1 MDLSNDSVLL
11 TEVQLEH
18 QNDNAQHNKGT
29 NHSTEETNSNDDDY
43 SIFKPKILAAIDNIK
58 GKKKRADV
66 DSIYNLISRT
76 EPTNIN
82 KKSIGDFLAKLIEEK
97 LITKKQ
103 TTQDYESHHNLSAEL
118 HSSYPPRYSIQTP
131 TKDNPIETSERGI
144 QTELFHNNLYV
155 KNNVFDAFYDDYIQ
169 YKEYM
174 NDIINTLIPKE
185 NNGIK
190 ERNK

>member
-29 NHSTEETNSNDDDY
+29 NHSTEETNSNDDYY

-76 EPTNIN
+76 DQQI
-82 KKSIGDFLAKLIEEK
+82 L
-97 LITKKQ
+97 TK
-103 TTQDYESHHNLSAEL
+103 
-118 HSSYPPRYSIQTP
+118 
-131 TKDNPIETSERGI
+131 NPSVISW
-144 QTELFHNNLYV
+144 LN
-155 KNNVFDAFYDDYIQ
+155 
-169 YKEYM
+169 
-174 NDIINTLIPKE
+174 
-185 NNGIK
+185 
-190 ERNK
+190 